1 MSVVLSDLSFSF
13 PNGRVVLSGLNAAFG
28 PGRTG
33 LIGVNGSGKS
43 TLLRLITG
51 ELRPASGSVTVTGE
65 VGYLPQD
72 LTLDTGASVASLL
85 GIAGALDAIAAIEA
99 GDVRPELFDAVGDDW
114 DVADRAQAWL
124 SRLGLGHVGLDD
136 RVRRLSG
143 GEAVVTALTAL
154 FLRRPPVIVLDEP
167 TNNLDLDA
175 RRRLYAAVESW
186 PGVMLIVSHDRELL
200 ALMDQIAEL
209 TAPRGAPG
217 SPGGSLRM
225 YGGNLEAY
233 EAQLATEQ
241 AAARRAVAVAEAG
254 VRREKRD
261 LMANQTK
268 QARRDR
274 QGRAVAASGGLP
286 RIVAF
291 ARKRAAQET
300 AGRSRE
306 IGLERVAAAEERL
319 GEAEEAVRDD
329 DTIKIAL
336 PGTAVPAGRTVLTVR
351 GLDGAWLPWRPAV
364 EGGESSEEAAL
375 DELVVRGPERVALS
389 GPNGAG
395 KTTLL
400 RHITGELDYLPDGLT
415 VRLNGAVGYLPQRLD
430 VLDESASV
438 VENLRAVAPAASV
451 NEVRAGLARFLFRG
465 TRADQPAGTLSGGER
480 FRAVLAA
487 LLLAQPPPQLLLLD
501 EPTNNLDMASARQ
514 LSEALSSYQGA
525 LLVASHDVPFLRS
538 IGISRWLRLSRDGRL
553 RESAPSLALVAVV
566 EPERLGQAAARFI
579 GVRRVLEH
587 DVLHAEFGVA
597 AHCRREFLGRPF
609 QVLVVDERRLLLLEV
624 GEPQADQRRDAHRRR
639 VAAYFV
645 ARGLDGGQRPGHRLG
660 LTHVAGVPQVG
671 IPRGQLDHAR
681 ALGSEQQRRSLL
693 TRTARHVL
701 AVPRLVVLPSE
712 IDVPVP
718 QHRYEDLHGLFETA
732 RAMIEG
738 QPERLVLRLVPA
750 RADAQDQAP
759 VAHLVEGGG
768 HLREDRR
775 ITEGIAEHQGADL
788 HPVCRFRQRGQ
799 HGPALPDP
807 RGRRTGAAVHEMV
820 GEPDAVKAIRLRL
833 LRELTDRL
841 VRTLVVGLAIVHQVE
856 HQPDLHGGDANTG
869 V

>member
-85 GIAGALDAIAAIEA
+85 GIAAALDAIAAIEA

-136 RVRRLSG
+136 RVGRLSG
-143 GEAVVTALTAL
+143 GETVLTALAAL

-209 TAPRGAPG
+209 TGPRGAPG
-217 SPGGSLRM
+217 PPGGSLRT

-241 AAARRAVAVAEAG
+241 AAARRAVSTAEAG

-274 QGRAVAASGGLP
+274 QGRRLAESGSIP
-286 RIVAF
+286 KIVAS
-291 ARKRAAQET
+291 ARKRSAQET

-319 GEAEEAVRDD
+319 AEAEEAVRDD
-329 DTIKIAL
+329 DTIRIAL

-364 EGGESSEEAAL
+364 EAGESSEEAAPGAL

-400 RHITGELDYLPDGLT
+400 RHITRELDGLT
-415 VRLNGAVGYLPQRLD
+415 VRLTGAVGYLPQRLD

-438 VENLRAVAPAASV
+438 VENVRAVAPAASV

-514 LSEALSSYQGA
+514 LSEALSCYQGA

-538 IGISRWLRLSRDGRL
+538 IGVSRWLRLSRDGRL
-553 RESAPSLALVAVV
+553 RES
-566 EPERLGQAAARFI
+566 
-579 GVRRVLEH
+579 
-587 DVLHAEFGVA
+587 
-597 AHCRREFLGRPF
+597 
-609 QVLVVDERRLLLLEV
+609 
-624 GEPQADQRRDAHRRR
+624 
-639 VAAYFV
+639 
-645 ARGLDGGQRPGHRLG
+645 
-660 LTHVAGVPQVG
+660 
-671 IPRGQLDHAR
+671 
-681 ALGSEQQRRSLL
+681 
-693 TRTARHVL
+693 
-701 AVPRLVVLPSE
+701 
-712 IDVPVP
+712 
-718 QHRYEDLHGLFETA
+718 
-732 RAMIEG
+732 
-738 QPERLVLRLVPA
+738 
-750 RADAQDQAP
+750 
-759 VAHLVEGGG
+759 
-768 HLREDRR
+768 
-775 ITEGIAEHQGADL
+775 
-788 HPVCRFRQRGQ
+788 
-799 HGPALPDP
+799 DP
-807 RGRRTGAAVHEMV
+807 
-820 GEPDAVKAIRLRL
+820 L
-833 LRELTDRL
+833 
-841 VRTLVVGLAIVHQVE
+841 
-856 HQPDLHGGDANTG
+856 
-869 V
+869 

>member
-13 PNGRVVLSGLNAAFG
+13 PNGRVVLSGLNATFG

-51 ELRPASGSVTVTGE
+51 ASHATSGSVTVAGE

-72 LTLDTGASVASLL
+72 LTLDTGAPVASLL
-85 GIAGALDAIAAIEA
+85 GIAPTLDAIAAIEA

-114 DVADRAQAWL
+114 DVADRALAWL
-124 SRLGLGHVGLDD
+124 SRLGLGDVGLDD
-136 RVRRLSG
+136 RVGRLSG
-143 GEAVVTALTAL
+143 GEAVLTALAAL

-209 TAPRGAPG
+209 TGD
-217 SPGGSLRM
+217 SLRM

-241 AAARRAVAVAEAG
+241 AAARRAVTSAEAG

-274 QGRAVAASGGLP
+274 QGRALAASGSISRAAASEG
-286 RIVAF
+286 
-291 ARKRAAQET
+291 KRAAQET

-306 IGLERVAAAEERL
+306 IGLERIAAAEARL
-319 GEAEEAVRDD
+319 AEAEEAVRDD
-329 DTIKIAL
+329 DTIRISL

-351 GLDGAWLPWRPAV
+351 GLDGAWLPWRPAAV
-364 EGGESSEEAAL
+364 SSDEVPGAL
-375 DELVVRGPERVALS
+375 DELVVRGPERVALT

-400 RHITGELDYLPDGLT
+400 RHVTGELDGLPAGVT
-415 VRLNGAVGYLPQRLD
+415 VRLTGAVGYLPQRLD

-438 VENLRAVAPAASV
+438 VENVRAVAPAASV

-465 TRADQPAGTLSGGER
+465 ARADQPAGTLSGGER

-501 EPTNNLDMASARQ
+501 EPTNNLDMASVRQ
-514 LSEALSSYQGA
+514 LSEALSCYQGA

-553 RESAPSLALVAVV
+553 RE
-566 EPERLGQAAARFI
+566 
-579 GVRRVLEH
+579 
-587 DVLHAEFGVA
+587 
-597 AHCRREFLGRPF
+597 
-609 QVLVVDERRLLLLEV
+609 
-624 GEPQADQRRDAHRRR
+624 
-639 VAAYFV
+639 
-645 ARGLDGGQRPGHRLG
+645 
-660 LTHVAGVPQVG
+660 
-671 IPRGQLDHAR
+671 
-681 ALGSEQQRRSLL
+681 
-693 TRTARHVL
+693 
-701 AVPRLVVLPSE
+701 
-712 IDVPVP
+712 IDP
-718 QHRYEDLHGLFETA
+718 L
-732 RAMIEG
+732 
-738 QPERLVLRLVPA
+738 
-750 RADAQDQAP
+750 
-759 VAHLVEGGG
+759 
-768 HLREDRR
+768 
-775 ITEGIAEHQGADL
+775 
-788 HPVCRFRQRGQ
+788 
-799 HGPALPDP
+799 
-807 RGRRTGAAVHEMV
+807 
-820 GEPDAVKAIRLRL
+820 
-833 LRELTDRL
+833 
-841 VRTLVVGLAIVHQVE
+841 
-856 HQPDLHGGDANTG
+856 
-869 V
+869 